1 MKIYQGYFE
10 YFFGAGSGYG
20 TVKTKYTNVFST
32 QDLCLENLQ
41 DLIKSYEVKEWLILE
56 YDLDS
61 DCTPNII
68 KKINCN
74 VTFQL

>member
-10 YFFGAGSGYG
+10 YFFGTGSGYG
-20 TVKTKYTNVFST
+20 TVKSKYGNVFST

-41 DLIKSYEVKEWLILE
+41 DLIKSYEVKDWFIIE

-61 DCTPNII
+61 FSEPKII
-68 KKINCN
+68 YE
-74 VTFQL
+74 